1 MDEATIG
8 ANIRQIRLAGNAS
21 LTDVAKRAGMTKS
34 TLSKI
39 ENGQISSPISTLL
52 SIAVALGVR
61 LADFVHEDQAVKN
74 YVLTRK
80 GEGRAIV
87 RDGTRFGYAYEAL
100 GVDFPGRLAN
110 PFILTMRPGD
120 KTGQFKHGGQE
131 FLYLLTGQL
140 EITIAGE
147 VLLLKPGDFLYF
159 DPNQVHKTRLIGRSV
174 ARALTCF
181 V

>member
-1 MDEATIG
+1 
-8 ANIRQIRLAGNAS
+8 
-21 LTDVAKRAGMTKS
+21 MTKS

-39 ENGQISSPISTLL
+39 ETGQISSPVSTLL
-52 SIAVALGVR
+52 SIAAALGVR
-61 LADFVHEDQAVKN
+61 LADFVREDEGQKN

-80 GEGRAIV
+80 GEGRNIV

-120 KTGQFKHGGQE
+120 KAGQFRHGGQE
-131 FLYLLTGQL
+131 FFYLLTGEL
-140 EITIAGE
+140 EFTIAGD
-147 VLLLKPGDFLYF
+147 VLHLKPGDFIYF
-159 DPNQVHKTRLIGRSV
+159 DPAHLHKTRLIGRKV

-181 V
+181 IENPL